1 MRSTSDVRRTGIAEL
16 AWGVATGETDDAEPV
31 ALALVVAR
39 EIESATGAFV
49 ELVGEGREG
58 AGRLGEVPTSSV
70 PKVVHSGRGRRNAS
84 SGRGVIRL
92 LGPVE
97 VAERGVDR

>member
-49 ELVGEGREG
+49 ELVGEGR
-58 AGRLGEVPTSSV
+58 LGEVPTSSV